1 MSRGH
6 GGYRAVRNALQTSNP
21 AFRKASHRSCI
32 LFQRPR
38 KGQGHFCAAAC
49 VGKLQGAAVSAG
61 SLPCKEKPQPQMPLL
76 GAAGVAGKEGL
87 FPFGQSFRR
96 KAGAG
101 IFHCNDNGISFCRDR
116 KGNLT
121 AGRGVAHGI
130 VQQVAHRP
138 VQAGAVY
145 FRLHSRHRIADKIN
159 LLHSAETLP
168 DPLPA
173 LCQGVQSDGFLC
185 FRGGIRQG
193 KTYYQT
199 QDNAFREN
207 QMAANL
213 ISAFEALPDGTS
225 IMVITGSAHSNLYGM
240 DVIGTVPCLANQ
252 LRQAYGRALTAW
264 NYSAALDY
272 TRSGQTAS
280 IRMNGQLYSVVCLA
294 DQDLS
299 ALLPGYRSRTFW
311 LVSDAYEAVKNLPLT
326 GDVLPYNNYPYP
338 VQPGQVFVL
347 DYALSDG
354 SALRL
359 FYRADG
365 TSYQGAPTTV
375 GFEAG

>member
-1 MSRGH
+1 MKRQASCFL
-6 GGYRAVRNALQTSNP
+6 ALCMLLLCLLALA
-21 AFRKASHRSCI
+21 AFAEQST
-32 LFQRPR
+32 
-38 KGQGHFCAAAC
+38 
-49 VGKLQGAAVSAG
+49 G
-61 SLPCKEKPQPQMPLL
+61 SP
-76 GAAGVAGKEGL
+76 AAGQIYLCGETHATEDHIQREL
-87 FPFGQSFRR
+87 
-96 KAGAG
+96 ALW
-101 IFHCNDNGISFCRDR
+101 ND
-116 KGNLT
+116 LY
-121 AGRGVAHGI
+121 
-130 VQQVAHRP
+130 Q
-138 VQAGAVY
+138 
-145 FRLHSRHRIADKIN
+145 
-159 LLHSAETLP
+159 
-168 DPLPA
+168 
-173 LCQGVQSDGFLC
+173 QGVRHLFVELPSYAASYLNLWMKADDDSILDRLYQEWSGTAMDSPVTRTFYQTIKEQYPETVFHGFDVGHQYNTTGNRYRL
-185 FRGGIRQG
+185 RLILSGQLGSADWALTQDTIRQG

-240 DVIGTVPCLANQ
+240 DVSGTVPCLANQ
-252 LRQAYGRALTAW
+252 LRQAYGSALTAW

-280 IRMNGQLYSVVCLA
+280 IRMNGQLYSAVCLA

-375 GFEAG
+375 GFDAD

>member
-1 MSRGH
+1 MKRQASCFL
-6 GGYRAVRNALQTSNP
+6 ALCMLLLCLFAP
-21 AFRKASHRSCI
+21 AAFAEQST
-32 LFQRPR
+32 
-38 KGQGHFCAAAC
+38 
-49 VGKLQGAAVSAG
+49 G
-61 SLPCKEKPQPQMPLL
+61 SP
-76 GAAGVAGKEGL
+76 AAGQIYLCGETHATEDHIQREL
-87 FPFGQSFRR
+87 
-96 KAGAG
+96 ALW
-101 IFHCNDNGISFCRDR
+101 ND
-116 KGNLT
+116 LY
-121 AGRGVAHGI
+121 
-130 VQQVAHRP
+130 Q
-138 VQAGAVY
+138 
-145 FRLHSRHRIADKIN
+145 
-159 LLHSAETLP
+159 
-168 DPLPA
+168 
-173 LCQGVQSDGFLC
+173 QGVRHLFVELPSYAASYLNLWMKADDDSILDRLYQEWSGTAMDSPVTRTFYQTIKAQYPETVFHGFDVGHQYNTTGNRYRL
-185 FRGGIRQG
+185 RLILSGQMGSADWALTQDTIRQG

-240 DVIGTVPCLANQ
+240 DVSGTVPCLANQ
-252 LRQAYGRALTAW
+252 LRQAYGSALTAW

-326 GDVLPYNNYPYP
+326 GDVLPYNNYPCS

-375 GFEAG
+375 GFDAG

>member
-1 MSRGH
+1 MKQRLIGILS
-6 GGYRAVRNALQTSNP
+6 L
-21 AFRKASHRSCI
+21 CI
-32 LFQRPR
+32 LLFCLAAPTALAAEPETAEASPTGQIYLCGETHASEDHIQRE
-38 KGQGHFCAAAC
+38 
-49 VGKLQGAAVSAG
+49 L
-61 SLPCKEKPQPQMPLL
+61 SLW
-76 GAAGVAGKEGL
+76 
-87 FPFGQSFRR
+87 
-96 KAGAG
+96 
-101 IFHCNDNGISFCRDR
+101 ND
-116 KGNLT
+116 LY
-121 AGRGVAHGI
+121 
-130 VQQVAHRP
+130 Q
-138 VQAGAVY
+138 
-145 FRLHSRHRIADKIN
+145 
-159 LLHSAETLP
+159 
-168 DPLPA
+168 
-173 LCQGVQSDGFLC
+173 QGVRHLFVELPSYAASYLNLWMKADDDSILDRLYQDWSGTAMDSPVTRTFYQTIKEQYPETVFHGFDVGHQYNTTGNRYRL
-185 FRGGIRQG
+185 RLILSGQLGSADWAQTQDTIRQG

-199 QDNAFREN
+199 QDNTFREN

-225 IMVITGSAHSNLYGM
+225 IMVITGSDHSNLYGM

-252 LRQAYGRALTAW
+252 LRQAYGSALTAW

-272 TRSGQTAS
+272 SRAGQTAS
-280 IRMNGQLYSVVCLA
+280 IRINGQLYSAVCLA

-326 GDVLPYNNYPYP
+326 GDVLPYSNYPCS

-375 GFEAG
+375 GFDAG